1 MKENEK
7 NSGQKIDTNRIMK
20 KQYLISVLVSIG
32 ITGATIGIGYLLDL
46 WQGSFPTYSVIGFVI
61 SGPLA
66 VWANYS
72 LLKKKL
78 TETTNSIKSIEK
90 K

>member
-1 MKENEK
+1 MKDNEK
-7 NSGQKIDTNRIMK
+7 NPSQSMDTTRIMK

-32 ITGATIGIGYLLDL
+32 ITGAAIGIGYLIDL
-46 WQGSFPTYSVIGFVI
+46 WQDNFPTYIVIGFVV
-61 SGPLA
+61 SGPLS

-72 LLKKKL
+72 LLKKRL
-78 TETTNSIKSIEK
+78 IETTNVIKNTEK